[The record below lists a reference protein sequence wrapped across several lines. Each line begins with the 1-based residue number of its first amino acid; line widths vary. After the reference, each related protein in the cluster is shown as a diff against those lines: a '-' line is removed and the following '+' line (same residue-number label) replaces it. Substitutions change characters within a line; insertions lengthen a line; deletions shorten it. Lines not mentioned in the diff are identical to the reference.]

1 LQDWSNSRLHPLLD
15 WRLACDLAELLL
27 GRAFAPLRWVEH
39 AEQAARAFAAG
50 VPHWR
55 DDLLA
60 ERPVLRSDR
69 DNRVCVVVH
78 PLEATGEARR
88 GPTLARVVAQ
98 AEAAQADVRFCS
110 WFNLIRTPGQA
121 LIALDSIGDA

>member
-1 LQDWSNSRLHPLLD
+1 MPY
-15 WRLACDLAELLL
+15 
-27 GRAFAPLRWVEH
+27 
-39 AEQAARAFAAG
+39 
-50 VPHWR
+50 WR

-69 DNRVCVVVH
+69 DKRVCVVVH
-78 PLEATGEARR
+78 PLEATSEARR

-110 WFNLIRTPGQA
+110 WFKLIRTPGQA

>member
-1 LQDWSNSRLHPLLD
+1 MLAFVSRLRPLLD

-27 GRAFAPLRWVEH
+27 GRGFAPLRWSEH
-39 AEQAARAFAAG
+39 AEQATRAFAAG
-50 VPHWR
+50 VPYWR

-69 DNRVCVVVH
+69 DNRVCVVVP
-78 PLEATGEARR
+78 PLEATSEARR

-110 WFNLIRTPGQA
+110 WF
-121 LIALDSIGDA
+121 

>member
-1 LQDWSNSRLHPLLD
+1 
-15 WRLACDLAELLL
+15 
-27 GRAFAPLRWVEH
+27 
-39 AEQAARAFAAG
+39 
-50 VPHWR
+50 VPYWR

-69 DNRVCVVVH
+69 DKRVCVVVH
-78 PLEATGEARR
+78 PLEATSEARR

-110 WFNLIRTPGQA
+110 WFKLIRTPGQA